1 MSTPPR
7 PSQIDNLL
15 HHPDARAL
23 SLDLLQLCLDL
34 AGVVD
39 PTPASDAAGAI
50 VALARG
56 QWFDAALSGVSMIP
70 YIGDLAKAGKFPRYL
85 RTIER
90 AINLARESRVVAEA
104 LTPVMVRLDGL
115 LSAFPGNSA
124 DIARLRARV
133 GQFLAE
139 NRVARAAVRVLP
151 DISSHF
157 RYRTFTHNGNTVKEA
172 SGRLG
177 VPGQVMQHRSQSAQR
192 SVSGGT
198 GDDAGHLI
206 GNRFG
211 ASGGTDN
218 LSLQN
223 WRQNQ
228 GGGTY
233 HDLENTWDASLQS
246 GVGIQVRVQDVF
258 RPGETRPFMRRT
270 QWVEVDTAGNVTRH
284 ELIFANP
291 HTPRS
296 RDRQGIP
303 SEVFPPGHVAQVID
317 LNAFRASR
325 GR

>member
-7 PSQIDNLL
+7 PSQVDSLL
-15 HHPDARAL
+15 HHPNARAL

-34 AGVVD
+34 AGFVD

-85 RTIER
+85 RTLEN
-90 AINLARESRVVAEA
+90 AINLARESRVVADA
-104 LTPVMVRLDGL
+104 LAPIMVRLDGL
-115 LSAFPGNSA
+115 LSAFPGNNA
-124 DIARLRARV
+124 DIARLRAKV
-133 GQFLAE
+133 SQFLTE
-139 NRVARAAVRVLP
+139 NRVARGAARVLP

-157 RYRTFTHNGNTVKEA
+157 RYRIFSHNGNTIKEA
-172 SGRLG
+172 AGRLG
-177 VPGQVMQHRSQSAQR
+177 VPGQVVQHRSRSAQR

-211 ASGGTDN
+211 ASGGTEN
-218 LSLQN
+218 LSQQN
-223 WRQNQ
+223 WIQNQ

-233 HDLENTWDASLQS
+233 HDLENAWDAKLQS
-246 GVGIQVRVQDVF
+246 GTGIQVRVQDVF

-270 QWVEVDTAGNVTRH
+270 QWVEVDTTGRVSSH

-291 HTPRS
+291 HSARS

-303 SEVFPPGHVAQVID
+303 TEVFPPGHVAQIID